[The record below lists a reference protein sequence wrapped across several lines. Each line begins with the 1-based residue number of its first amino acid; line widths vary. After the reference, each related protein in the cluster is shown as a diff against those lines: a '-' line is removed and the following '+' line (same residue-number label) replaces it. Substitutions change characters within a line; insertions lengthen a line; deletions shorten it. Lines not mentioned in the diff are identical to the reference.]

1 MCCIRRSV
9 FINPR
14 ADLLVEKLSGVVA
27 PNDARSLES
36 DLWKRCWA
44 LCASLQRNWKQVALQ
59 VLESVV
65 AFSLEKAD
73 LHLDGEHLP
82 Q

>member
-1 MCCIRRSV
+1 M
-9 FINPR
+9 N
-14 ADLLVEKLSGVVA
+14 AE
-27 PNDARSLES
+27 SLES

-44 LCASLQRNWKQVALQ
+44 LCDSLQRNWKQVALP
-59 VLESVV
+59 VLESAV

>member
-1 MCCIRRSV
+1 VLQQTQRVHQPAKPIIWSRSYQV
-9 FINPR
+9 SSLRMN
-14 ADLLVEKLSGVVA
+14 AE
-27 PNDARSLES
+27 SLES

-44 LCASLQRNWKQVALQ
+44 LCDSLQRNWKQVALP
-59 VLESVV
+59 VLESAV